1 MPVLKAS
8 QRRALVWLLAAA
20 LALQSIGAASH
31 VIGHL
36 ADRLAPTQS
45 ADKHVNPAV
54 CLVCFALSQA
64 GHGLAPTFA
73 MPPAVALGHLLAAP
87 ALAGVVVR
95 LFRAADARAPP
106 PVRIPR

>member
-8 QRRALVWLLAAA
+8 QRRALMWLLAAA

-45 ADKHVNPAV
+45 ADKHSTPAV

-64 GHGLAPTFA
+64 GHGLAPTVA
-73 MPPAVALGHLLAAP
+73 MLPVAALTHLLTAP
-87 ALAGVVVR
+87 VLAGIVVR

-106 PVRIPR
+106 LVRTRF